1 MKKSLAKRLGN
12 KLARVAIPLLPDSA
26 YKEALMKR
34 YVNVISNIVV
44 IVGQN
49 CTLKCKDCANFSPY
63 LSQILPFYPA
73 QEIIDDMQELIK
85 EAQIAYLQ
93 FQGGE
98 FFYHPDAQEILAFAL
113 ASPRIHSICI
123 ATNATIIPKDS
134 MLELLANPKVIV
146 RISNYGDVNAKSA
159 TKLESILQ
167 ARGVAVILRN
177 TYRGAGLWSKCG
189 DKDTK
194 RLSQKSMQ
202 KVFASCTFAK
212 ECLTMENGFITR
224 CSRGTIAHLMQGFRL
239 SGGDGVV
246 VRPVAK
252 RAFKTILNDLALL
265 EQAEQSTQIVQE
277 VESSALTLNNKN
289 SASNES
295 LDDSII
301 FASNGGGG
309 GISADFYLQKPAEI
323 YHRSS
328 AYYSVLLL
336 LRQRGGSG
344 CSRRANEQR
353 AARDNQ
359 AKSQM
364 EQSKCA

>member
-12 KLARVAIPLLPDSA
+12 KLRRVAITLLPDST
-26 YKEALMKR
+26 YKDSLMKR

-63 LSQILPFYPA
+63 LSKILPFYPA
-73 QEIIDDMQELIK
+73 QEIIADMQELIE

-98 FFYHPDAQEILAFAL
+98 FFYHPNAQEILSFAL

-134 MLELLANPKVIV
+134 MLDLLANPKVIV
-146 RISNYGDVNAKSA
+146 RISNYGAVNAKPA

-167 ARGVAVILRN
+167 ARGIAVILRN

-194 RLSQKSMQ
+194 QLPQKAMQ
-202 KVFASCTFAK
+202 KVFDSCTFAK

-239 SGGDGVV
+239 GSGDGVV
-246 VRPVAK
+246 VRPSAAREFETLVGG
-252 RAFKTILNDLALL
+252 L
-265 EQAEQSTQIVQE
+265 EL
-277 VESSALTLNNKN
+277 ESK
-289 SASNES
+289 E
-295 LDDSII
+295 LDSSSK
-301 FASNGGGG
+301 FASKRGGGG
-309 GISADFYLQKPAEI
+309 ESLPIFTYKSLQRFITDHQPITAC
-323 YHRSS
+323 
-328 AYYSVLLL
+328 YYCYGSEGVQVTPGVQMSKEQLEAIKQHPKWSNVNA
-336 LRQRGGSG
+336 LR
-344 CSRRANEQR
+344 A
-353 AARDNQ
+353 
-359 AKSQM
+359 
-364 EQSKCA
+364 